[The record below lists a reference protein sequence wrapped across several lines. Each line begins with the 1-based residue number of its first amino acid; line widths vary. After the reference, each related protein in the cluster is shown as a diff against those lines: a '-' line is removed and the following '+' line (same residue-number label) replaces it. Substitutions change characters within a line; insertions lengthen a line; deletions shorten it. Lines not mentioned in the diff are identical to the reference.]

1 MSAETTSPPVSRRAA
16 RRAPHLAG
24 RSAGRRGALQLGEF
38 RGLTLWVGAVLVFL
52 YFPICVLV
60 IYSFNESRFAMNW
73 TGFSTEWYGR
83 ALANR
88 AARTAALNS
97 VIVATC
103 ATVMATTIATAA
115 ALVLARKTQFRGKN
129 AALGLMSLPI
139 LVPEIVTAIA
149 TLIFFSTLGI
159 RLGLGNLIIA
169 HTVFCIPFAFM
180 PIRARLQGMDLS
192 LEAAARD
199 LYATPWQ
206 SFRLVTLPLLAPGIM
221 AGAMLAFVISLD
233 DFIISLMV
241 ADAGSTTLPVYIF
254 SMIRFGITPEI
265 NAISTMLFAASVS
278 LVTVYWLLSRPRR

>member
-1 MSAETTSPPVSRRAA
+1 MSAITTNSAA
-16 RRAPHLAG
+16 PAAPTTA
-24 RSAGRRGALQLGEF
+24 RAGRRALQLGEF
-38 RGLTLWVGAVLVFL
+38 RGLTLWVGGVFVFL
-52 YFPICVLV
+52 YFPICVLIV
-60 IYSFNESRFAMNW
+60 YSFNESRFAMNW
-73 TGFSTEWYGR
+73 TGFSIDWYGR

-97 VIVATC
+97 LIVATC
-103 ATVMATTIATAA
+103 ATIMATTIATAA
-115 ALVLARKTQFRGKN
+115 ALVLARARQFRGKS
-129 AALGLMSLPI
+129 AALGLMALPI

-180 PIRARLQGMDLS
+180 PIRARLQGMDTA

-241 ADAGSTTLPVYIF
+241 ADAGSTTLPVYIY

-265 NAISTMLFAASVS
+265 NAISTMLFAVSVS
-278 LVTVYWLLSRPRR
+278 LVSFYWLLSRPRR